1 MLVICLFSDSCD
13 VNVRC
18 LCRWTLVLGFPFE
31 MSIDHILDT
40 AVLSARTLF
49 QFTALIRSSLTG
61 SKTTSLKDL
70 FSDIKLRNALW
81 IIGPVDCEWHEGAED
96 VNRIKCTLHLAHA
109 FKITT
114 WSEAEGDKTKV
125 PLLLQMFGW
134 YHSGAR

>member
-1 MLVICLFSDSCD
+1 M
-13 VNVRC
+13 
-18 LCRWTLVLGFPFE
+18 LGFPFE

-70 FSDIKLRNALW
+70 FSDGK
-81 IIGPVDCEWHEGAED
+81 D